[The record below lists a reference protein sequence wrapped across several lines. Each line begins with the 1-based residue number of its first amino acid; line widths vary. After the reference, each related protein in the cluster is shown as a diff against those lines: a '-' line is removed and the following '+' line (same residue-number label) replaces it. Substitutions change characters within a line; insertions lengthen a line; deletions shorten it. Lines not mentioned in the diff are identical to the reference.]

1 MMDLRPY
8 ILPPPALRF
17 GGFHVLERHS
27 PTVHAIRARQPDFEL
42 LAERLSARG
51 GGTIVSDLLWIS
63 LFEVVS
69 SPPEADD
76 LALGAFYKVK
86 KVRFKHA
93 AHDAE
98 GLISLTFQESTFTLV
113 AGCW

>member
-1 MMDLRPY
+1 MDLRPH
-8 ILPPPALRF
+8 ILPRPALRF
-17 GGFHVLERHS
+17 GGLHVLEQHS
-27 PTVHAIRARQPDFEL
+27 PTAHEIRARRPDFDL
-42 LAERLSARG
+42 LAESLSARG
-51 GGTIVSDLLWIS
+51 GGTIVPELLRIS

-86 KVRFKHA
+86 KVRFKPA

-98 GLISLTFQESTFTLV
+98 GLISLTFQESAFTLV